1 MAFLFDNYGWYTG
14 EGEGKRSTNEVP
26 SNTSMTTT
34 PGQLRANWTGRGWVE
49 VPYFTPAEETSP
61 ELKKLAIL
69 RLKAELLKR
78 QYAFTIEGFTYR
90 DFQQTLDDGS
100 TVNALDVTKAILDAG
115 GNRYAV
121 VSDSGGN
128 IIMNAAKLTAILT
141 YMYNCS
147 ETAITHYQA
156 VQALTTKAE
165 IKVYVQL
172 NLKTLWPD
180 PAL

>member
-1 MAFLFDNYGWYTG
+1 MASLFDIYGWYTG
-14 EGEGKRSTNEVP
+14 EGNGKRSTNEAP

-78 QYAFTIEGFTYR
+78 QYAFTIEGFTYD
-90 DFQQTLDDGS
+90 DFQQTREDG
-100 TVNALDVTKAILDAG
+100 TKVNALQVTRDILIAG
-115 GNRYAV
+115 GSRNVV
-121 VSDSGGN
+121 VSDNGSN
-128 IIMNAAKLTAILT
+128 ILMNAAKLDTIYA
-141 YMYNCS
+141 YMGACS

-156 VQALTTKAE
+156 IQALTTKSE